1 MALVSEFLYQ
11 HLLDWL
17 CPAMEAEY
25 KRLYSKGKD
34 GGKLRGLGKYDKNV
48 YQGRVDRLRAIVRNL
63 ICEDKMKRFLSDG
76 SKSAIYAFN
85 GVCFVRVEDRVEISL
100 PLPDAIEST
109 VRELAKERWELVA
122 VQQFDWARSKHE
134 VYLFFTKRKSKLT
147 TNNGS
152 IYSTTAKRSFMPF

>member
-1 MALVSEFLYQ
+1 MAMVNESTYTY
-11 HLLDWL
+11 LLSWL

-85 GVCFVRVEDRVEISL
+85 GVCFVRVEDREIFL
-100 PLPDAIEST
+100 KELLKRAFIELDLG
-109 VRELAKERWELVA
+109 EKYNDEYP
-122 VQQFDWARSKHE
+122 ARLCIS
-134 VYLFFTKRKSKLT
+134 RKWRLRV
-147 TNNGS
+147 
-152 IYSTTAKRSFMPF
+152 STTVSV

>member
-1 MALVSEFLYQ
+1 MALISEFLYQ

-76 SKSAIYAFN
+76 SKSARRIER
-85 GVCFVRVEDRVEISL
+85 RVDTTTMRATIVASCRMAGSDSICLMRLMSNLWISSAL
-100 PLPDAIEST
+100 PTAS
-109 VRELAKERWELVA
+109 
-122 VQQFDWARSKHE
+122 AR
-134 VYLFFTKRKSKLT
+134 
-147 TNNGS
+147 
-152 IYSTTAKRSFMPF
+152 